1 MLDLLRILFLPLV
14 PVYWIVIRIRNYM
27 FDKGFYKS
35 EKVDA
40 KVISIGNITV
50 GGSGKTPAVLYL
62 TELLKSMERKVGV
75 LSRGYR
81 RKTKG
86 YQLVARHDGPEMRVE
101 DCGDEIYLVANE
113 LQVPAAV
120 SESRVE
126 GAKKFLEDV
135 ELDTIV
141 LDDAYQHRWIARDCN
156 IVVFDQRFLQ
166 KVGKLEQFLLPTG
179 LMREPFSSINRAD
192 IIIINRKFTEKKE
205 IPDRLKRYFDGKE
218 IYYAC
223 YEATGFYDVKSHHF
237 YDIDDFKGQKS
248 LVVCGIAKPYSFL
261 KILEE
266 HKIDISNKELLTD
279 HKFYTEKEVQEIRK
293 QFYSFNAHSV
303 LTTQKDAVKLTQFA
317 KELDDIDIYYLKIAL
332 KFEDEEKFVNRIKEI
347 IT

>member
-1 MLDLLRILFLPLV
+1 MLDFLRILFLPLV
-14 PVYWIVIRIRNYM
+14 PVYGLVIRARNFM
-27 FDKGFYKS
+27 FNRGYYKS
-35 EKVDA
+35 EQVGA

-50 GGSGKTPAVLYL
+50 GGSGKTPTVLFL
-62 TELLKSMERKVGV
+62 TELLKNMDRKVGV

-86 YQLVARHDGPEMRVE
+86 YQLVSRHDGPEMKVE
-101 DCGDEIYLVANE
+101 DCGDEIYLVADE
-113 LQVPAAV
+113 LRVPAAV
-120 SESRVE
+120 SERRVE
-126 GAKKFLEDV
+126 GARKFLKDV

-141 LDDAYQHRWIARDCN
+141 LDDAFQHRWIKRDCN
-156 IVVFDQRFLQ
+156 IVIFDQRFLQ
-166 KVGKLEQFLLPTG
+166 KVGKLEQFMLPSG
-179 LMREPFSSINRAD
+179 LMREPFSAIERAD
-192 IIIINRKFTEKKE
+192 IIIINSKFTEKKE
-205 IPDRLKRYFDGKE
+205 IPEKLKHHFEGKE
-218 IYYAC
+218 IFYAS

-266 HKIDISNKELLTD
+266 HRIDISNKELFTD
-279 HKFYTEKEVQEIRK
+279 HKFYTEKEIQDIRK
-293 QFYSFNAHSV
+293 LFYSFNAHSV
-303 LTTQKDAVKLTQFA
+303 LTTQKDAVKLTQYA

-332 KFEDEEKFVNRIKEI
+332 KIEEEEKFINRIKEV